1 MGEDKSGDLFV
12 IALLKVEGLKGLNN
26 NCSLKHFRFGM
37 IVTSDWMLLWD
48 MSSLTV
54 WRGST
59 GNWARP
65 EPEQLTETVKEK
77 AGAGGSE

>member
-1 MGEDKSGDLFV
+1 
-12 IALLKVEGLKGLNN
+12 
-26 NCSLKHFRFGM
+26 M
-37 IVTSDWMLLWD
+37 IMLTSDWMLLCD

-65 EPEQLTETVKEK
+65 EPEQLTEMVKEK
-77 AGAGGSE
+77 PEWAETRGTKW